1 MEEKKLKKVKSLV
14 IILKVIIIGYFL
26 FSAFNNRQDFIKG
39 FKDGANITDSS
50 KTNFHGDIH
59 YVNVYPNKDTIIS
72 AGSEKQ
78 VVGISQFMITNKAG
92 KDSSNIF
99 IEIIFVAII
108 SIIAIVLI
116 FQIFRLLNN
125 LQNLRIFDKSN
136 ISLIN
141 HLIISI
147 AIWGIFYNLYL
158 ALDAYDTTKDLSI
171 KDYTIPSF
179 SITDLD
185 LTFIVYLIIFS
196 IISIV
201 WNYAIDIKSEHS
213 LTV

>member
-1 MEEKKLKKVKSLV
+1 MKEKKLKKVKSLV

-26 FSAFNNRQDFIKG
+26 FSAYNNRQDFING
-39 FKDGANITDSS
+39 FKDGAT
-50 KTNFHGDIH
+50 KYTLL
-59 YVNVYPNKDTIIS
+59 S

-78 VVGISQFMITNKAG
+78 IVGISQFMITNKAG
-92 KDSSNIF
+92 KESSYIF
-99 IEIIFVAII
+99 IELIFVSII

-125 LQNLRIFDKSN
+125 LQSLHIFDKSN

-141 HLIISI
+141 HIIITI
-147 AIWGIFYNLYL
+147 ALWGIFYNLYL
-158 ALDAYDTTKDLSI
+158 ILDTHDKTKGLSI
-171 KDYTIPSF
+171 KDYTISSF

-185 LTFIVYLIIFS
+185 LTFIVYIIIFS
-196 IISIV
+196 IISII